1 MSNQSKKAQK
11 SDCAGCYDN
20 FYNSDDKKCWSL
32 ENATLVKKKLVHIND
47 IPPWNTQP
55 IRIVP
60 TCWHGQYIRAKE
72 PNQTC

>member
-11 SDCAGCYDN
+11 SDCTGCYDN

-60 TCWHGQYIRAKE
+60 TGMGNTFEQKSQIG
-72 PNQTC
+72 